1 MTTSKDPAMD
11 EAERIVEGYNQG
23 RIALSSLN
31 YQIYQRPAPQ
41 LPWEVE
47 AAFQHAAEAWRIWAV
62 AESPE
67 GGRDVEEDP
76 QTHAERCRVLLD
88 EALAELV
95 TAVDTYRTVRVAV
108 AS

>member
-1 MTTSKDPAMD
+1 MD
-11 EAERIVEGYNQG
+11 EAERIVAGFNQG

-67 GGRDVEEDP
+67 GGRDVGEDP
-76 QTHAERCRVLLD
+76 QTHAHNCRVLLD

-95 TAVDTYRTVRVAV
+95 HAVDAHSNVHVAV